1 MFRRILIIIIV
12 IATVVAVLLIYLA
25 LETRQLTG
33 IVSDATVRAPVA
45 DAHISIAS
53 RSVTTNAQGEYTVS
67 IPRGKHA
74 LTVEADGYVPLRADV
89 NGDDLFARAFAVD
102 LTLEQNRVTI
112 ITRDAETN
120 QPLPNVQVVV
130 GDKAMTT
137 SAAGSFEARN
147 VKKEAPI
154 AAQLFGYQPTVVP
167 FEGQANVELG
177 LVPNTL
183 NVAVIDQSTNQ
194 PIGNAQIQADVLK
207 AVTDANGVGT
217 LRRVKPSAQVRAS
230 APGYESASAPF
241 VSGDLQIVLRP
252 NTLDGIV
259 TDATT
264 GQPISGTL
272 VYLGGNIATTDA
284 KGAYHLDNV
293 PAKATLVFKS
303 SGYRKTELSVSNATR
318 GDLKLTPFIVKGI
331 HIPFAMPMDQ
341 VRDLFAL
348 IPKTELNTIVIDV
361 KSEKGRIAWDSSVPL
376 AKQIG
381 AYSQYSVDLAEVI
394 QRCRAQNIYC
404 IARLPVF
411 QDTLLANA
419 RPNQAVRYLNGGVY
433 SDPGGAAWLNPFGQD
448 NWNYILALTKEIV
461 ALGFDEVQFDYVR
474 FPGQAG
480 TLFWGT
486 EYNDETR
493 IATIAGFLARAQKE
507 LRPTGVFVSA
517 DVFGLTTAT
526 DDDQHTGQRLRDM
539 GPYVDYI
546 CPMVYPDTWVEASN
560 LLTRGLQIKDCTE
573 AVKCPYD
580 VVYNSYKRAI
590 EKTSTKVRLWLQA
603 YSGRGNFG
611 VAQYR
616 LQKKAATDVGSSGW
630 MFWSGTGVYD
640 PKMFDP
646 PSAK

>member
-1 MFRRILIIIIV
+1 MFRRILITIIV

-112 ITRDAETN
+112 IARDAETN